1 MYLCEF
7 RKGMPSYSEN
17 IRSAWVPTIPQQGD
31 IVRLG
36 AEMYTV
42 SARYIGMD
50 DHVVIFVKPSTE
62 ISGHKAWVFPKR
74 RKYDREDD

>member
-1 MYLCEF
+1 M
-7 RKGMPSYSEN
+7 
-17 IRSAWVPTIPQQGD
+17 IPQQGD
-31 IVRLG
+31 IVRFE

-50 DHVVIFVKPSTE
+50 DHVVVFVKPAPE